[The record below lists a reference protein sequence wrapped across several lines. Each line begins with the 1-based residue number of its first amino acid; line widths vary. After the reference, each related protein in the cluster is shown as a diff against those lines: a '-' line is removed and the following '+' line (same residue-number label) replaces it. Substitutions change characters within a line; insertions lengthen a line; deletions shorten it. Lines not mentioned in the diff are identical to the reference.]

1 MALEE
6 LKFHIDDKPSPIK
19 RKGSRNKSLI
29 PKDPKPLKQL
39 YVRWMG
45 VMAVG

>member
-29 PKDPKPLKQL
+29 LKDPKPLKQL

-45 VMAVG
+45 AMAVG